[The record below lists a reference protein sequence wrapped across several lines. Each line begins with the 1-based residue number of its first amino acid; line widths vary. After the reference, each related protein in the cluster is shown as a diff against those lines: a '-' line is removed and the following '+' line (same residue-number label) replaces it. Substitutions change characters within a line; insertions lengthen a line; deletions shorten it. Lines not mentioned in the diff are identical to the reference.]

1 MKGDKVVKAG
11 EKFCYFLLF
20 ANRRWFPNIHFGNH
34 FKSNGINCSF
44 CSHFHCTVIKSCWK
58 EVVKIFAPNVLKIR
72 HFIASLV
79 QIKLTVYIVKYSA
92 YITVTDCYNRFAII
106 EVFIALNRN
115 IRPYVKWVYSIF
127 DLVLCIAFSCTYIAK
142 LFCLTLFPRKSEKM
156 LFQIRFQQGSK
167 VWKSKLKFDLL
178 TLYWKIRI
186 YMI

>member
-1 MKGDKVVKAG
+1 MKGDKVVEVG

-20 ANRRWFPNIHFGNH
+20 VNRRWFPNIHFGNH

-44 CSHFHCTVIKSCWK
+44 CSHFHCTVIKSCGK

-79 QIKLTVYIVKYSA
+79 QIKLAVYIVKYSA

-142 LFCLTLFPRKSEKM
+142 LFCLTLFPRGCINRM
-156 LFQIRFQQGSK
+156 DQLDRQRNMRG
-167 VWKSKLKFDLL
+167 
-178 TLYWKIRI
+178 
-186 YMI
+186 